1 MKAQIFQHVP
11 FEGLGSIG
19 GWLAGREAEVSWTR
33 WFEEGAEA
41 PESFAKSDLLIV
53 LGGPMSAN
61 DELPWLGVE
70 REAIRKA
77 MEAGTAVLGLCLG
90 AQQIARVLGAR
101 VFPGPEPEIGWWP
114 VEPVAGANGPFA
126 GVFPDRFEA
135 FHWHGETFEIPE
147 GAEHLA
153 RSEGCDAQAF
163 SYGKRVLA
171 LQFHL
176 ETTPQAAADLV
187 AHSDDHLKS
196 GRFVQ
201 SAATMRSDSRRFAKA
216 NQLMDR
222 VLDRLVA
229 P

>member
-1 MKAQIFQHVP
+1 MKAWIFQHVP

-33 WFEEGAEA
+33 WFEAGAEA
-41 PESFAKSDLLIV
+41 PENFAESGLLVV

-61 DELPWLGVE
+61 DGLAWLGRE
-70 REAIRKA
+70 REAIRRA
-77 MEAGTAVLGLCLG
+77 MDAGTAVLGLCLG

-101 VFPGPEPEIGWWP
+101 VFPGPELEIGWWP
-114 VEPVAGANGPFA
+114 VKAAPGADGPFA
-126 GVFPDRFEA
+126 ELFPKNFEA
-135 FHWHGETFEIPE
+135 FHWHGETFEIPD

-163 SYGKRVLA
+163 AYGNRVLA

-176 ETTPQAAADLV
+176 ETTPQSAADLIT
-187 AHSDDHLKS
+187 HSDDHLKA

-201 SAATMRSDSRRFAKA
+201 SAGMMRSDPDRFSRI

-222 VLDRLVA
+222 VLDQLVV